1 MNTES
6 PLQQFRPALRFLMLF
21 VAVYVAGNLL
31 YGLYIESYRPAP
43 DPATSWVT
51 RQVALVLTIFD
62 EPVAV
67 VISKDGPTVLLNNQT
82 RTVLRVYE
90 GCNGLNVFI
99 VFVSFLVAF
108 GGKIKNMLIYIV
120 IGCLILHV
128 ANLLRIILLYE
139 TAVHRPLFFY
149 YFHKYFFTAVL
160 YLIVFVLW
168 IQWTRFKSA
177 GHAIA
182 KA

>member
-1 MNTES
+1 M
-6 PLQQFRPALRFLMLF
+6 
-21 VAVYVAGNLL
+21 
-31 YGLYIESYRPAP
+31 
-43 DPATSWVT
+43 
-51 RQVALVLTIFD
+51 
-62 EPVAV
+62 
-67 VISKDGPTVLLNNQT
+67 
-82 RTVLRVYE
+82 
-90 GCNGLNVFI
+90 
-99 VFVSFLVAF
+99 SFLVAF